1 MRCGLSFVDVKR
13 REIQWMGVHCAH
25 KIILINYTR
34 IVLVQLV
41 KMFCCLC
48 FRFAC
53 VLIGLLIQKRVNLW
67 LLRMNLNK
75 RREKNQQQNP
85 FGDDRLWFLFHVH
98 EHDVFIGLLR
108 VVVVATAVVVM
119 VVLLL
124 MFVIVVAHVKR
135 VKPCEIRNSNNK
147 NHHVVNTLHT

>member
-1 MRCGLSFVDVKR
+1 MCTMRCGLSFVDVKR

-75 RREKNQQQNP
+75 RRKKKPTTESVWWWQALVFVP
-85 FGDDRLWFLFHVH
+85 CAWTWCFYRAIESSCGGGSGGGDS
-98 EHDVFIGLLR
+98 
-108 VVVVATAVVVM
+108 VVVDVCYCCS
-119 VVLLL
+119 
-124 MFVIVVAHVKR
+124 
-135 VKPCEIRNSNNK
+135 PCETRETMWNP
-147 NHHVVNTLHT
+147 